1 VAKEPER
8 DMLSRWS
15 RIDGMQAQK
24 AKEKEE
30 DCDLK
35 EKLDREFSLL
45 AQSNALQSFLCP
57 EKINALKSLLA
68 KGSTSGG
75 GIDVSS
81 LKTGDKSN
89 EEKVKIDP
97 ISGFQLGTND
107 PKLLQDL
114 VYVKPEIKACGLNTP
129 ELSLFCGYIEKA
141 TLVFFVS

>member
-1 VAKEPER
+1 MLLTSKRLVGGNKKNSNFLNVGGCGHVAKEPER

-15 RIDGMQAQK
+15 HIDGMQAQK

-35 EKLDREFSLL
+35 EKLDSEFSLL

-89 EEKVKIDP
+89 EEKVKI
-97 ISGFQLGTND
+97 
-107 PKLLQDL
+107 
-114 VYVKPEIKACGLNTP
+114 
-129 ELSLFCGYIEKA
+129 
-141 TLVFFVS
+141 